1 MPNGSSSTGQPGSS
15 TAAPRAIHMTIKTT
29 ADGETTT
36 TETIADRLRSV
47 QSEPWRKMKYT
58 DENEEA
64 AWEVYNESLF
74 LTNAE
79 ETAPAEDEKGKAV
92 EKELGEQVP
101 SFSATWEEQ
110 RHLEAVSG
118 FKKPEKVVEVAEPEK
133 GKGKEPVKVEEKKP
147 AAAAPVATR
156 RRGGAVG
163 GAPRRGGRKASAA

>member
-1 MPNGSSSTGQPGSS
+1 
-15 TAAPRAIHMTIKTT
+15 MTIKTT

-74 LTNAE
+74 LTNPE
-79 ETAPAEDEKGKAV
+79 EAATVTEEDDKGKAV
-92 EKELGEQVP
+92 AVEKDLSEHVP

-118 FKKPEKVVEVAEPEK
+118 FKKPEKVVVVPDEE
-133 GKGKEPVKVEEKKP
+133 KGKEPVKEEEKKP
-147 AAAAPVATR
+147 APAPTTTTTTTR
-156 RRGGAVG
+156 RRGGAAVG
-163 GAPRRGGRKASAA
+163 TRRGGRKSSTA